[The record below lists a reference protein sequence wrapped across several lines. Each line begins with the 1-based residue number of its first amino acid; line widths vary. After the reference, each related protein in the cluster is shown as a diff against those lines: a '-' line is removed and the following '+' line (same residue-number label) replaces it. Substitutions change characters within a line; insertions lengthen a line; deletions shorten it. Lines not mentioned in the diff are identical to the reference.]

1 MNSKFHLADRVCK
14 RDGDEYPGVVVSVFT
29 STAGV
34 VCYVVE
40 MDPRFSGKFKIFVE
54 GELELLPP

>member
-1 MNSKFHLADRVCK
+1 MNAKFHLGDRVRK
-14 RDGDEYPGVVVSVFT
+14 HGGDEYPGVVVSVFM

-40 MDPRFSGKFKIFVE
+40 VDPRFSGKFEIFVE
-54 GELELLPP
+54 GELELQA